1 MRFNTFTGP
10 CLISLLLGLNPLNLA
25 PQPIPAA
32 ADTIMSITFAQRIKP
47 LADLLARGE
56 GDWNS
61 VNRGRAG
68 DTPGGI
74 KSITGKNFDQMTI
87 GQVMR
92 LQRYHIFAVGR
103 YQMIPSTLRF
113 VYLRAGLSLQ
123 DKFTPENQN
132 KLLAALLEHKRP
144 AVADYLKCRHNDL
157 GRALDALAKEWASVE
172 YRNGRGYYD
181 SVGGNRAHVTRSE
194 AAIAMN
200 AARAV

>member
-1 MRFNTFTGP
+1 MRFNTLTGP
-10 CLISLLLGLNPLNLA
+10 CILSIVLGASPLNMVA
-25 PQPIPAA
+25 QPVPLVAVRPM
-32 ADTIMSITFAQRIKP
+32 TKSFHQRITP
-47 LADLLARGE
+47 LADLLSKGE
-56 GDWNS
+56 GNWNS
-61 VNRGRAG
+61 VNRGYAG

-87 GQVMR
+87 AQVMR
-92 LQRYHIFAVGR
+92 LQRHSIFAVGR
-103 YQMIPSTLRF
+103 YQFIPATLRS
-113 VYLRAGLSLQ
+113 VYLRAGLSLR
-123 DKFTPENQN
+123 DRFTPENQN

-144 AVADYLKCRHNDL
+144 AVANYIKGEHNDL